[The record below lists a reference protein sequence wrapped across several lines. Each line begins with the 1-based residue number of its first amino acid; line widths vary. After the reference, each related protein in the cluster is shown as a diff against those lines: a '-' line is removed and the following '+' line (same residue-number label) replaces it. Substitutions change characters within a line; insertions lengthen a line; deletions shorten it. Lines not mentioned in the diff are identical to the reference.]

1 MPTPFNQTYGLSLL
15 TFGFFIAVALLAG
28 IYMVRDAAK
37 TTGCDPQRIDGLC
50 IWMLIAAIFGA
61 RLFYFI
67 NHPDAMAD
75 GLMEL
80 LRVWNG
86 GVALAGGAAVAAAV
100 GFGYMRSFNMPTL
113 QTLDAFAPA
122 IAIGQFF
129 TWLGCFFSGFC
140 HKVAADGARDAATI
154 LSNPAAVPQVQLHP
168 AALFIAAGHFVI
180 FGILLLT
187 RQRPRFNGY
196 TFWLYVLMVSFLG
209 LVMGILTAGNAAGLF
224 IGLPPAVTIYVGLA
238 IVAAVAL
245 LTLRRRY
252 QRPEGTD

>member
-1 MPTPFNQTYGLSLL
+1 MPSIFNQTYGLSLL

-28 IYMVRDAAK
+28 IYMFRDAAK

-67 NHPDAMAD
+67 NHPDAMA
-75 GLMEL
+75 GGVMEL

-86 GVALAGGAAVAAAV
+86 GVSLTGGAAVAAVV
-100 GFGYMRSFNMPTL
+100 GFGYTRSFNMPVL

-140 HKVAADGARDAATI
+140 RKLPADGTWDAATI
-154 LSNPAAVPQVQLHP
+154 LNNPGAAPQVQLHP
-168 AALFIAAGHFVI
+168 TALFIAAGHFVI
-180 FGILLLT
+180 FGILLLA
-187 RQRPRFNGY
+187 RQRRRFSGH
-196 TFWLYVLMVSFLG
+196 TFWLYVLMVAFLG
-209 LVMGILTAGNAAGLF
+209 LVVGIISAGNATGMF
-224 IGLPPAVTIYVGLA
+224 IGLPPEISVYAVLVV
-238 IVAAVAL
+238 VAAIAL
-245 LTLRRRY
+245 LILRRRGK
-252 QRPEGTD
+252 RPEGVE